1 MAEYD
6 YEYEELAIHD
16 GFEDQMAK
24 TNKTEVGS
32 VENLNA
38 WKAMAIRH
46 DQELKEIELSEKM
59 RDMEERRAIE
69 REKLELERNKA
80 EAESIDRALQAK
92 AESKKNR
99 WMIGLS
105 LASFGVVFTEMI
117 FGWMRDKPDSEMIR
131 NSAEERDRSKV
142 FNIGKDFI
150 KSIR

>member
-1 MAEYD
+1 MAEYE
-6 YEYEELAIHD
+6 YEYEESAIHD

-59 RDMEERRAIE
+59 RDMKERRALE
-69 REKLELERNKA
+69 REKLEFERKKA
-80 EAESIDRALQAK
+80 GAESMDRALMAK

-105 LASFGVVFTEMI
+105 LASFGVVLTEMI

-131 NSAEERDRSKV
+131 NNAEERDRSKV